1 VEYDKRK
8 ADEKLIITTHDIDFD
23 GSFGLFNV

>member
-1 VEYDKRK
+1 VEYNKRK
-8 ADEKLIITTHDIDFD
+8 EDEKLIITTRDIDFD